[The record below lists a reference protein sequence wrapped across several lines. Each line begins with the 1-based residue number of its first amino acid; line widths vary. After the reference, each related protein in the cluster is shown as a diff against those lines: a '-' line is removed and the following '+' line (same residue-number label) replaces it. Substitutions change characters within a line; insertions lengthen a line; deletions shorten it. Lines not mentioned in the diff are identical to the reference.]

1 MRTLLCLILLL
12 PGLAFGQIL
21 GKVRLKGIEGEMADN
36 VRKSVSV
43 MNLSDADRAALSE
56 ARLAY
61 LLRKAPAEVVRALE
75 PFGYYESQVQSQVT
89 RTDGKADVVLEV
101 AAGDPVTVAELRL
114 AINGAASDD
123 ERIAAAVD
131 GFHPRQGERLEHAR
145 YEDGKSAIQHA
156 LLARGY
162 FDAQLDVHRVEVS
175 RAQHRADIDLAW
187 TSGVRY
193 RFGETRFE
201 GSHVRESLLEKTVP
215 YQRGEPYEQDQLLA
229 LQQRLTALDYFGV
242 IDVRPDTE
250 QAEGEEVPIV
260 ISLQPGKRTVY
271 TAGLSFGTDSGAG
284 IQLGMERR
292 WVNDRGHKF
301 STQLDW
307 AQRRKS
313 LGAQYRIPAFAWS
326 EGWYSLGANRRDE
339 ESDVL
344 KTRITELVA
353 SRSGAWNGWTLAVGA
368 HLRNEEFELGSE
380 QDRRDGRALRGRT
393 RLIYPELSAQRVV
406 SDDPMYPSRGF
417 SLRGEFKIGA
427 QALGSDVSFAQ
438 VLVEA
443 KLIRSFGE
451 RNRMLLRG
459 QLGRTVTNSFSRL
472 PPSLRFFAGGDRS
485 IRGYGYQEVGPR
497 VGELPIGG
505 KNLLVGSA
513 EFERMFTATW
523 GAAAFVDA
531 GNAFNEINGGAA
543 MGAGLGLRWRS
554 PVGMVRV
561 DLAHG
566 FDEAA
571 SRFQIHLNIGPDL

>member
-260 ISLQPGKRTVY
+260 I
-271 TAGLSFGTDSGAG
+271 
-284 IQLGMERR
+284 
-292 WVNDRGHKF
+292 
-301 STQLDW
+301 
-307 AQRRKS
+307 
-313 LGAQYRIPAFAWS
+313 
-326 EGWYSLGANRRDE
+326 
-339 ESDVL
+339 
-344 KTRITELVA
+344 
-353 SRSGAWNGWTLAVGA
+353 
-368 HLRNEEFELGSE
+368 
-380 QDRRDGRALRGRT
+380 
-393 RLIYPELSAQRVV
+393 
-406 SDDPMYPSRGF
+406 
-417 SLRGEFKIGA
+417 
-427 QALGSDVSFAQ
+427 
-438 VLVEA
+438 
-443 KLIRSFGE
+443 
-451 RNRMLLRG
+451 
-459 QLGRTVTNSFSRL
+459 
-472 PPSLRFFAGGDRS
+472 
-485 IRGYGYQEVGPR
+485 
-497 VGELPIGG
+497 
-505 KNLLVGSA
+505 
-513 EFERMFTATW
+513 
-523 GAAAFVDA
+523 
-531 GNAFNEINGGAA
+531 
-543 MGAGLGLRWRS
+543 
-554 PVGMVRV
+554 
-561 DLAHG
+561 
-566 FDEAA
+566 
-571 SRFQIHLNIGPDL
+571 